1 MQRETDLYEVA
12 KRLLDIVGSLVGLI
26 LFSPIMFLAAIY
38 IKLVSPGTVFADIP
52 ERVGKNSKKFRMYKF
67 RSMITN
73 AHAYLL
79 QHPELYEEY
88 KRNSYK
94 LEDDPRII
102 KGGELI
108 RRTSIDELPQ
118 FINVLRGDMSL
129 VGPRAYFPFE
139 LRDQQIEFPQTK
151 PYVKKLLIV
160 KPGITGPWQ
169 VGGRS
174 QINFVERAKM
184 DAAYAERHSILY
196 DLYIILKT
204 PMAVIQQRG
213 AA

>member
-1 MQRETDLYEVA
+1 M
-12 KRLLDIVGSLVGLI
+12 DIMASIVCLTM
-26 LFSPIMFLAAIY
+26 FSPIMLVTAVY
-38 IKLVSPGTVFADIP
+38 IKLISPGPVFADIP

-67 RSMITN
+67 RSMIAN
-73 AHAYLL
+73 AHDYLL
-79 QHPELYEEY
+79 QHPDLYAEY

-102 KGGELI
+102 RGGNFI
-108 RRTSIDELPQ
+108 RKTSIDELPQ
-118 FINVLRGDMSL
+118 FINILKGDMSL

-139 LRDQQIEFPQTK
+139 LRDQQQVFPESR
-151 PYVKKLLIV
+151 PYVDKLLKI
-160 KPGITGPWQ
+160 KPGLTGPWQ

-184 DAAYAERHSILY
+184 DAEYATRRSILY
-196 DLYIILKT
+196 DWSIVLKT
-204 PMAVIQQRG
+204 PLAVLQAKG